1 MKSIVFLFVCINCV
15 MTGFTQVRTGQQA
28 PEISLPGT
36 DGTLFHLS
44 DMKGKVVL
52 VDFWASWC
60 VPCRRNNPRLVKLY
74 KKYKTA
80 GFEIIGVSIDS
91 RETDWKEAI
100 QHDKLEW
107 IQVNDNIGWE
117 SPTALQYGVNAIPAS
132 YLIDKDG
139 IVQQIDQRGWA
150 LEVEIKTLLKK

>member
-1 MKSIVFLFVCINCV
+1 
-15 MTGFTQVRTGQQA
+15 MTGFPQVRTGQQA

-74 KKYKTA
+74 KKYKKA

-132 YLIDKDG
+132 YLIDKEG
-139 IVQQIDQRGWA
+139 TVQQIDQRGWA